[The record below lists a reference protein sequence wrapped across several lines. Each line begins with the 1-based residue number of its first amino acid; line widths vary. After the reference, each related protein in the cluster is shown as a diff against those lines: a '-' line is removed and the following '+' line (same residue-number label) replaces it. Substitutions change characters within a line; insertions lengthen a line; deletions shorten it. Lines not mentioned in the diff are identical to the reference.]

1 MQIKKMKEKSCD
13 NCDYNPINHGNEGPC
28 FFWDE
33 GCNARGGE
41 YNHFKLKEIQEYK
54 MDKDKYKLSKETA
67 QAELQKMLDYYEI
80 DIDEIE
86 DKELKKAI
94 KAGYDRLIKA
104 VRLERLQVITEDGIK
119 IIQKLKS
126 NGSTVEYREIDGKS
140 KMAMAGKDEKD
151 YYGKSYALM
160 GSLSGLGENVISNMK
175 GVDLSLVETLGMI
188 FLAV

>member
-1 MQIKKMKEKSCD
+1 MQIKKLKELFMDKEK
-13 NCDYNPINHGNEGPC
+13 YTL
-28 FFWDE
+28 
-33 GCNARGGE
+33 A
-41 YNHFKLKEIQEYK
+41 KELAEN
-54 MDKDKYKLSKETA
+54 
-67 QAELQKMLDYYEI
+67 ELQKMLDYYEI

-104 VRLERLQVITEDGIK
+104 VRLERLQVVTEDGIK
-119 IIQKLKS
+119 IIQTLKS
-126 NGSTVEYREIDGKS
+126 NGSTMEYREIDGKS

-160 GSLSGLGENVISNMK
+160 GSLSGYGENVISNMK

>member
-1 MQIKKMKEKSCD
+1 MQIKKLKEFFMDKEK
-13 NCDYNPINHGNEGPC
+13 YTL
-28 FFWDE
+28 
-33 GCNARGGE
+33 A
-41 YNHFKLKEIQEYK
+41 KELAEN
-54 MDKDKYKLSKETA
+54 
-67 QAELQKMLDYYEI
+67 ELQKMLDYYEI

-104 VRLERLQVITEDGIK
+104 VRLERLQVITENGIK
-119 IIQKLKS
+119 IIQTLKS
-126 NGSTVEYREIDGKS
+126 NKSTVEYREIDGKS

-160 GSLSGLGENVISNMK
+160 GSLSGLGENAISNMK

>member
-1 MQIKKMKEKSCD
+1 MQIKTILKRGKME
-13 NCDYNPINHGNEGPC
+13 
-28 FFWDE
+28 
-33 GCNARGGE
+33 
-41 YNHFKLKEIQEYK
+41 
-54 MDKDKYKLSKETA
+54 DKYSLSKESA
-67 QAELQKMLDYYEI
+67 QAELRKMLDYYEI

-104 VRLERLQVITEDGIK
+104 VRLERLQVVTENGIK
-119 IIQKLKS
+119 IIQTLKS